1 MLRTKTGKEPQQ
13 KRLNQIDFLKDI
25 FHAHSVEKYELRYLR
40 PAHSGQKNPIDNK
53 RKEKNEQRKKE
64 IQADNGKGRISRTAN
79 EGQQSSKGKEKKKE
93 EKERKEGK
101 EKSILE
107 RLRPYNAEKPDRTT
121 DTAQTAS
128 KCGEK

>member
-1 MLRTKTGKEPQQ
+1 M
-13 KRLNQIDFLKDI
+13 KDI

-64 IQADNGKGRISRTAN
+64 IQADNGKGRISRTAS
-79 EGQQSSKGKEKKKE
+79 ERTTKQQKEREEKE

-121 DTAQTAS
+121 ATAQTAS
-128 KCGEK
+128 KFGEK